1 MTTTV
6 QVVHHK
12 SAEEIDQS
20 SSSHNP
26 DPSLASSSQHSERQ
40 KHRRH
45 SRSRPLRSDSAQSR
59 KSVPESSVHQ
69 TRDTSGTDPVAK
81 QEPFYPQSFLR
92 QRSISFDSHPPLF
105 DTNSSVVTTCG
116 GTIVTTSALT
126 VSDYTLNT
134 STRIPLKFGR
144 YTHHHPHFYH
154 HQVFRRP
161 SVPIDVPLATT
172 GHDPSLTAQSKEPIT
187 DELSGGREGE
197 GKTDME
203 LMELPRSGNS
213 ANYVVGSINNNM
225 SRGNVT
231 KISIGEHRE
240 LPVDVPDSFVG
251 VIKQAPRYPPPP
263 PVHTPVGTLTSRGS
277 VPSRKGSSSTTG
289 SSANRSDASKV
300 HTKAVSSSSPPI
312 EREKM
317 KKYSDDV
324 SRKRSEEQFL
334 RSSLRGS
341 KKLQQL
347 QQQKIP
353 PPDAVDFSSPAPEFS
368 SAAVDFSSGAPQFSS
383 AAPDFSSAGI
393 NPAFESD
400 DTEHDYQNLGRLQ
413 EQNKGLHS
421 LHLFN

>member
-6 QVVHHK
+6 EVVHHK
-12 SAEEIDQS
+12 SAEQIDQ
-20 SSSHNP
+20 SSHNP
-26 DPSLASSSQHSERQ
+26 DPSVGSSSQHSERQ

-45 SRSRPLRSDSAQSR
+45 SRSRALRCDSAQSR
-59 KSVPESSVHQ
+59 KSVPESSSGHQ
-69 TRDTSGTDPVAK
+69 RRDTGGKDPVTN

-105 DTNSSVVTTCG
+105 DTNASIVTTSG

-172 GHDPSLTAQSKEPIT
+172 GHDPSLTAQSKEPIS
-187 DELSGGREGE
+187 DELSGERKGE
-197 GKTDME
+197 GKTNME
-203 LMELPRSGNS
+203 LMELPRSGGNS

-263 PVHTPVGTLTSRGS
+263 PVHTPVGTLTSTGS
-277 VPSRKGSSSTTG
+277 VPSRKGSSGTTG

-300 HTKAVSSSSPPI
+300 QPAVHPKAVLSSSPPPV
-312 EREKM
+312 EREKVN
-317 KKYSDDV
+317 KYSDDM
-324 SRKRSEEQFL
+324 SRKRSEDQFL

-341 KKLQQL
+341 KKLQAL
-347 QQQKIP
+347 EQQKMP
-353 PPDAVDFSSPAPEFS
+353 PSDVVDYP
-368 SAAVDFSSGAPQFSS
+368 SG
-383 AAPDFSSAGI
+383 GI

-413 EQNKGLHS
+413 EQSKGLHS